1 MVEKL
6 DYKLYAHFKKRKLLY
21 LQLVQQTSLFYF
33 SGILRGKKD
42 FAHLLQHT
50 IEELMV
56 FYSCMMLRIKYVS
69 FFTVGFN

>member
-50 IEELMV
+50 RGAHGVLLV
-56 FYSCMMLRIKYVS
+56 YDVTDKVC
-69 FFTVGFN
+69 

>member
-33 SGILRGKKD
+33 SGIFLLLRGSVFK
-42 FAHLLQHT
+42 LVGS
-50 IEELMV
+50 EL
-56 FYSCMMLRIKYVS
+56 FGETQCKSTVS
-69 FFTVGFN
+69 